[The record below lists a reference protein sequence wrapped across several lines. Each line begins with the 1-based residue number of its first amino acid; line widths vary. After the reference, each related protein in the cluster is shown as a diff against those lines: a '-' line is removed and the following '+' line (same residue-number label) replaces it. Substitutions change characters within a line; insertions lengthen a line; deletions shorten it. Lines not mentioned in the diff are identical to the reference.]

1 MFLKRWITGIVALP
15 LLILLISKGGHVL
28 FALFV
33 AGLSILALWEY
44 YIIAFKDDSE
54 ESKSFTCFA
63 NFIYRGSGFFCAIA
77 IIWLVYQSRF
87 ELIPAIFVLNLI
99 IIGFF
104 SLFCFKNDIMAP
116 VKVAKQALGI
126 IYIPLTLSFLILIR
140 NDVNGSNWMFF
151 IFLVIAAGDT
161 GALYVGSFLGRN
173 KICPWVS
180 PNKTIEG
187 SVGGLCANILMG
199 LICGIAFLPDPG
211 WLIWVFLSLAIGI
224 AGQVGALFASEF
236 QRAARVKDSG
246 RLLPGHGGFLDRHD
260 SLFFASP
267 VLYFLKTILVKL

>member
-1 MFLKRWITGIVALP
+1 MFLKRWITGLVALP

-44 YIIAFKDDSE
+44 YIIAFKNDSA
-54 ESKSFTCFA
+54 ESKSFNGFA
-63 NFIYRGSGFFCAIA
+63 DFIYRGTGFFCTIA

-87 ELIPAIFVLNLI
+87 ELIPAIFVLNLL

-104 SLFCFKNDIMAP
+104 SLFCFKNDTLAP

-126 IYIPLTLSFLILIR
+126 IYIPLTLSFLVLIR
-140 NDVNGSNWMFF
+140 NDVNGSGWMFF

-161 GALYVGSFLGRN
+161 GALYVGSFFGRN

-199 LICGIAFLPDPG
+199 LICGIAFLPDLG

-224 AGQVGALFASEF
+224 AGQVGDLFESEF
-236 QRAARVKDSG
+236 KRAAGVKDSG
-246 RLLPGHGGFLDRHD
+246 RLLPGHGGFLDRID
-260 SLFFASP
+260 ALLFASP
-267 VLYFLKTILVKL
+267 VIYFFKTILVKL